1 MRQELGLNVGQR
13 GKKETDLWRLKAG
26 HWKHVPHKQKC
37 GIRTSESHK
46 YLACFL
52 FMQCGGGLLCCP
64 RELAAGAKG
73 HYIPAN
79 NSASF
84 FHNDFYSP
92 HISTGSF
99 HIYHCLMYL
108 SCTPVA
114 KWNTVLF

>member
-1 MRQELGLNVGQR
+1 MSHTNKNVESEQVRVTNIWLAFFSCNVG
-13 GKKETDLWRLKAG
+13 E
-26 HWKHVPHKQKC
+26 
-37 GIRTSESHK
+37 
-46 YLACFL
+46 AC
-52 FMQCGGGLLCCP
+52 LLCCP